1 MILKKNLFINIFNQQ
16 KNNVMEESVPEP
28 EQKVIEESS
37 TNDNKIL
44 SKKYFK
50 NRYPL
55 PLEPSL
61 YSPIHLLGEKK
72 TN

>member
-1 MILKKNLFINIFNQQ
+1 MNNRTKLYNNSSSVELQKLDNNIT
-16 KNNVMEESVPEP
+16 ED
-28 EQKVIEESS
+28 SS
-37 TNDNKIL
+37 TNDNEISKVKNIFKIGT
-44 SKKYFK
+44 
-50 NRYPL
+50 PL

>member
-1 MILKKNLFINIFNQQ
+1 MILKKNLMNKYYNL
-16 KNNVMEESVPEP
+16 KNNVLVDYDDDCHH
-28 EQKVIEESS
+28 KVIEESS
-37 TNDNKIL
+37 SNDTEIL
-44 SKKYFK
+44 RVKNIFK
-50 NRYPL
+50 VGTPL